1 MNWRRGLLRLWVVT
15 ALCWLVVVAC
25 LASYESLLVPW
36 LTAREQRACFDE
48 HTSHPALG
56 NPFDCFDKKAA
67 IQPPPT
73 ATYAFVGIA
82 PILGSLL
89 LGFEG
94 LDAGRL
100 QAQLRSAM
108 SSTGTPVAIHNARI
122 SLLATPLDGCL
133 YAYFGLIE

>member
-73 ATYAFVGIA
+73 ATYAFVA
-82 PILGSLL
+82 MPSWELRRFWDRSCSGSRAWTRA
-89 LGFEG
+89 GFK
-94 LDAGRL
+94 
-100 QAQLRSAM
+100 RS
-108 SSTGTPVAIHNARI
+108 
-122 SLLATPLDGCL
+122 
-133 YAYFGLIE
+133 